1 MIKIKGDLFIRKRDL
16 RFKFVR
22 ASGPG
27 GQNVNKVSTAV
38 QLRFDING
46 NSNLSEETKI
56 RLIKNGGSRITNDG
70 FIVIEAKRYR
80 DQEKNRQ
87 DAINRLVELIRK
99 ALIKPKNRIP
109 TKKTRSSDFVR
120 LESKKKHSD
129 QKKGRKKVTSWEE

>member
-16 RFKFVR
+16 RFKFIR

-38 QLRFDING
+38 QLKFDING
-46 NSNLSEETKI
+46 NSNLSDETKI
-56 RLIKNGGSRITNDG
+56 RLLKIGGSRITNDG
-70 FIVIEAKRYR
+70 FIIIEAKRYR

-87 DAINRLVELIRK
+87 DAIDRLIELIRK
-99 ALIKPKNRIP
+99 ALIKPKKRIA

-129 QKKGRKKVTSWEE
+129 QKKKRNKNILWDE

>member
-1 MIKIKGDLFIRKRDL
+1 MINIKGDLFIRKRYL

-46 NSNLSEETKI
+46 NRNLSEETKI
-56 RLIKNGGSRITNDG
+56 RLIKTGGSRITNDG
-70 FIVIEAKRYR
+70 FIVIEAKRFR

-87 DAINRLVELIRK
+87 DAIQRLVEMIRK
-99 ALIKPKNRIP
+99 ALLKPKKRIA
-109 TKKTRSSDFVR
+109 TKKTYSSDFVR
-120 LESKKKHSD
+120 LESKKKHSE
-129 QKKGRKKVTSWEE
+129 QKKIRKKVTSWEE